1 MARGTVEQA
10 NAANQTSARVAGL
23 LVILSL
29 MSGGLAVLRN
39 LLCVSYTSARGKVFL
54 FDLEE
59 RRLLS
64 CWEIDPDK
72 RGGYSDAGGVALD
85 MDFNIFVAD
94 TCNNTVRRYSAFG
107 VELGRLGL
115 PVEGGPGAARRDRV
129 GVLDRPRGVGVYRET
144 VFVSCGERRLR
155 CGLQR
160 FHRDGR
166 VLAPIR
172 AFGESEGQFG
182 APQGLCVCNGE
193 LMVADTLNGAIQR
206 FRLHGQYIGRFSTA
220 RGRDEASR
228 PVALVP
234 TRDGDLLVVDH
245 GDQRGLQRF
254 SISGEPKGEPF
265 SEVVE
270 HPLAAVRDQA
280 GRIYV
285 LDRDGERVLRFHA
298 DLSFDAVIVDLAEIL
313 YDP

>member
-1 MARGTVEQA
+1 MEQA
-10 NAANQTSARVAGL
+10 NVPNQTSASVAGL

-64 CWEIDPDK
+64 CWGIDPDQD
-72 RGGYSDAGGVALD
+72 GGYSDAGGVALD

-94 TCNNTVRRYSAFG
+94 TCNNTVRRYTAFG
-107 VELGRLGL
+107 VEHSRLGR
-115 PVEGGPGAARRDRV
+115 PVEGGPGAARRDRA
-129 GVLDRPRGVGVYRET
+129 GVLDRPRGVGVHGET

-155 CGLQR
+155 YGLQR

-172 AFGESEGQFG
+172 SFGESEEKFG
-182 APQGLCVCNGE
+182 APQGLCVSNGE
-193 LMVADTLNGAIQR
+193 LMVADTLNGVVQR
-206 FRLHGQYIGRFSTA
+206 FRLNGQYIGRFSTA
-220 RGRDEASR
+220 RGPNEASR

-245 GDQRGLQRF
+245 GDERGLRRF
-254 SISGEPKGEPF
+254 GISGEPKGEPF

-270 HPLAAVRDQA
+270 HPLAAVRDPA

-285 LDRDGERVLRFHA
+285 LDRDGERVLRFLP
-298 DLSFDAVIVDLAEIL
+298 DLRFDAVIVDLAEIL
-313 YDP
+313 YDR